1 MYLRGDLV
9 GSSSVSVQQR
19 ISATVMVLYMEKPV
33 ASTLMFSVDSTLLLS
48 FIWFALV
55 MSFTPGPNCTIAFIA
70 GTKFGLRS
78 VLPHLIGVNIGFSLL
93 VIATSLGAY
102 GLISANLLFAQ
113 LLKAGGIIYLVWM
126 GWNLGF
132 RARKDLPVEDRGNLT
147 GELKPTVLGSALFQ
161 FTNPKAW
168 LFATGAIAAYQNLAK
183 PFWINIALITFICAC
198 SCATGIMTWAS
209 LGTSLQSWLNRSED
223 GRGSRQALFNKVAGL
238 SLILTALFLI

>member
-1 MYLRGDLV
+1 
-9 GSSSVSVQQR
+9 
-19 ISATVMVLYMEKPV
+19 
-33 ASTLMFSVDSTLLLS
+33 MFSVDSTLLLS
-48 FIWFALV
+48 FTWFAVV
-55 MSFTPGPNCTIAFIA
+55 MSVTPGPNCTIALIA

-93 VIATSLGAY
+93 LIATSLGAY
-102 GLISANLLFAQ
+102 GMIMANPLFAQ
-113 LLKAGGIIYLVWM
+113 LLKTGGIIYLVWM

-132 RARKDLPVEDRGNLT
+132 HARKNSTAKDRGNLT
-147 GELKPTVLGSALFQ
+147 GAVKPTVLGSALFQ

-183 PFWINIALITFICAC
+183 PFWINIALMTFICAC

-209 LGTSLQSWLNRSED
+209 LGTSLQRWLNRSAD
-223 GRGSRQALFNKVAGL
+223 GRGNRQTSFNKVAGL